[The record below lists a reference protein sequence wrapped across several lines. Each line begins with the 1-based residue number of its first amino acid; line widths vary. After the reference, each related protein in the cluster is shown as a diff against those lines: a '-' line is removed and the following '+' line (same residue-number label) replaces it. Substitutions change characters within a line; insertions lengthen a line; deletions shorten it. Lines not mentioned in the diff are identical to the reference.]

1 MSESAFWQKRELGL
15 ALNLMKCVSLKMMKP
30 LRKAIIRKSY
40 LENLYLK
47 KKRRTLPKKL
57 QETKKNLQQT
67 LQKGDKY
74 LFCV

>member
-1 MSESAFWQKRELGL
+1 MR
-15 ALNLMKCVSLKMMKP
+15 P